1 LLFTRREGAL
11 SKVSSMDA
19 YSAEFSSILQCASLD
34 TNDSFP
40 TVTVQV
46 SAGSEGGEL
55 GAEQSNVPPGEE
67 CRESGRGEM
76 RDAYT
81 LPDDIESRI
90 GAIEECLQAA
100 VLLMG
105 CALR

>member
-1 LLFTRREGAL
+1 L

-67 CRESGRGEM
+67 FSGRGEM

-90 GAIEECLQAA
+90 WAIEECLQAV

>member
-1 LLFTRREGAL
+1 
-11 SKVSSMDA
+11 MDA

-34 TNDSFP
+34 TNDPFP

-67 CRESGRGEM
+67 CSGSGRGRGEI

-90 GAIEECLQAA
+90 GAIEECLQAV